1 MKTLL
6 DKFYIKNWVIG
17 ICKHDEKI
25 TIHSKTIPVKFHWI
39 RHPDFN
45 TFYADP
51 FIYHGKDGA
60 LYLFCEELSRNNFIG
75 TITCLKLDS
84 EFNIIQ
90 KNVLLK
96 SNLHYSYPFL
106 IEYNSKLFVIPEN
119 SSSNKLIAYEFD
131 EVNLSLTNQIEILD
145 TNLYDCTFLE
155 HDSKFWLFGYKGND
169 KTNGEL
175 HVYYSSELF
184 GVYVPHPSNPVKYG
198 LDACRPAGSFIK
210 IKDNIYRPSQN
221 NAKRYGNSIS
231 MNKISLL
238 NELEF
243 KEEFCFELN
252 SSKFLDG
259 YERLHTINFSGEYMV
274 VDATYTM
281 FSPTTQFK
289 RLLRSIKSKLVY
301 FI

>member
-1 MKTLL
+1 VRKIL
-6 DKFYIKNWVIG
+6 DKLYIKNWIIG
-17 ICKHDEKI
+17 IAKCDDQLVIEN
-25 TIHSKTIPVKFHWI
+25 SKLPKDFHWI

-45 TFYADP
+45 KFYADP

-131 EVNLSLTNQIEILD
+131 EVNLSLINQIEILD

-169 KTNGEL
+169 KTMGEL
-175 HVYYSSELF
+175 HIYYSSELF
-184 GVYVPHPSNPVKYG
+184 GKYVPHPSNPVKYA
-198 LDACRPAGSFIK
+198 LDGCRPAGKFIK
-210 IKDNIYRPSQN
+210 VRDEIFRPSQN
-221 NAKRYGNSIS
+221 NMKKYGESIS
-231 MNKISLL
+231 INIIVKLT
-238 NELEF
+238 ETEF
-243 KEEFCFELN
+243 KEDFSFELN
-252 SSKFLDG
+252 AKEFLNG
-259 YERLHTINFSGEYMV
+259 FERLHTINFSNEYMV
-274 VDATYTM
+274 IDSTYSKFAPIM
-281 FSPTTQFK
+281 QLK
-289 RLLRSIKSKLVY
+289 RFFNKM
-301 FI
+301 

>member
-17 ICKHDEKI
+17 ICKYNEKI
-25 TIHSKTIPVKFHWI
+25 TIHSKTIHAKINWI

-45 TFYADP
+45 KFYADP
-51 FIYHGKDGA
+51 FIYQGKDGA
-60 LYLFCEELSRNNFIG
+60 LYILCEELSRRNFIG

-90 KNVLLK
+90 KNVLLE
-96 SNLHYSYPFL
+96 SSLHYSYPFL
-106 IEYNSKLFVIPEN
+106 IVYNSKLFVIPEN

-175 HVYYSSELF
+175 HIYYSSDLF
-184 GVYVPHPSNPVKYG
+184 GKYVPHASNPVKYA
-198 LDACRPAGSFIK
+198 LDACRSAGKFIK
-210 IKDNIYRPSQN
+210 IRDEIFRPSQN
-221 NAKRYGNSIS
+221 NMKKYGESIS
-231 MNKISLL
+231 INKIVKLT
-238 NELEF
+238 ETEF
-243 KEEFCFELN
+243 KEDFSFELN
-252 SSKFLDG
+252 AKEFLNG
-259 YERLHTINFSGEYMV
+259 FERLHTINFSNEYMV
-274 VDATYTM
+274 IDSTYSKFAPIMQLKRFCNTY
-281 FSPTTQFK
+281 FK
-289 RLLRSIKSKLVY
+289 RE
-301 FI
+301 

>member
-17 ICKHDEKI
+17 ICKYDEKI
-25 TIHSKTIPVKFHWI
+25 TIHSKTIPAKFHWI

-45 TFYADP
+45 KFYADP

-60 LYLFCEELSRNNFIG
+60 IYILCEELSRRNFIG
-75 TITCLKLDS
+75 NITCLKLDC

-106 IEYNSKLFVIPEN
+106 IEYKNKLFVIPEN
-119 SSSNKLIAYEFD
+119 SNSNKLIAYEFD
-131 EVNLSLTNQIEILD
+131 EVNLSLTNKIEILE
-145 TNLYDCTFLE
+145 TNLLDCTILE

-184 GVYVPHPSNPVKYG
+184 GKYVPHPSNPVKYG
-198 LDACRPAGSFIK
+198 LDACRPAGKFIK
-210 IKDNIYRPSQN
+210 IRDEIFRPSQN
-221 NAKRYGNSIS
+221 NMKEYGESIS
-231 MNKISLL
+231 INKIVKLT
-238 NELEF
+238 ETEF
-243 KEEFCFELN
+243 KEDFSFQLNAKEFLSGF
-252 SSKFLDG
+252 
-259 YERLHTINFSGEYMV
+259 ERLHTINFSNEYMV
-274 VDATYTM
+274 IDSTYSKFAPIM
-281 FSPTTQFK
+281 QLK
-289 RLLRSIKSKLVY
+289 RFFNKT
-301 FI
+301 